1 MFQGLVSGFDFEMPI
16 LMSWDGVMAIIFFF
30 TIYSFFGWLLENT
43 YNYARKRV
51 FFKDNFFFGPF
62 KPMYGFAPLLLVL
75 LIGKDMHWTVVV
87 ALCFLIPTF
96 VEYCSGFLLEWFF
109 GKKWWDYSGH
119 KFQLQGHI
127 CFSYSICWIVLSL
140 LCLAYVHP
148 KLVILYGA
156 VGGFWALIWPTIA
169 LYFLGE
175 LVFAIRRHIPEKL
188 RAGNPIR

>member
-16 LMSWDGVMAIIFFF
+16 LFSWDGVMAIVFFF
-30 TIYSFFGWLLENT
+30 TIYSFFGWLLENS
-43 YNYARKRV
+43 YSYARKRV

-62 KPMYGFAPLLLVL
+62 KPMYGFAPLLLVF
-75 LIGKDMHWTVVV
+75 LIGKDMHWTFVL
-87 ALCFLIPTF
+87 ALCFLIPTL

-127 CFSYSICWIVLSL
+127 CFSYSICWIALSL

-148 KLVILYGA
+148 RLVTLYGA
-156 VGGFWALIWPTIA
+156 IGGFWALIWPTVA

-175 LVFAIRRHIPEKL
+175 LIFAIRRHIPEKI

>member
-16 LMSWDGVMAIIFFF
+16 LFSWDGVMAIVFFF
-30 TIYSFFGWLLENT
+30 TIYSFFGWLLENS
-43 YNYARKRV
+43 YSYARKRV

-62 KPMYGFAPLLLVL
+62 KPMYGFAPMLLVF
-75 LIGKDMHWTVVV
+75 LIGKDMHWLLVLT
-87 ALCFLIPTF
+87 LCFLIPTL

-109 GKKWWDYSGH
+109 GRKWWDYSGH
-119 KFQLQGHI
+119 KLQLQGHI
-127 CFSYSICWIVLSL
+127 CFSYSICWIALSL

-148 KLVILYGA
+148 MLVTFYGA
-156 VGGFWALIWPTIA
+156 VGGFWALIWPTVA

-175 LVFAIRRHIPEKL
+175 LIFAIRRHIPEKI